1 MKRLDLLFVSLCL
14 FFYACTPDYEL
25 PTVVTNEIK
34 FITTNSAEISCEV
47 TDDGGAEVSVKGVC
61 LSTDEVPSIENDITV
76 NGGSGIGTYV
86 IFIDNLVAST
96 TYYVRAYA
104 INSEGTSYGETIT
117 FTTKKTIDTTTVQ
130 TDLVHGITATSAIC
144 GGKIISDGGAE
155 VTLKGVCWSEINYPT
170 TDGNSV
176 GCGSGAGDFEIEID
190 NLAPSTTY
198 YVRAYAV
205 NNEGTAYGDVVVFT
219 TEKQVGLPVVS
230 TNVVSDIAGTT
241 AMCGGNVI
249 SDGGAEVTSKG
260 ICWNTTHNPILGEG
274 FSSGCGGGIGNFEAE
289 MKNLELTTT
298 YYVRAYA
305 VNSNGIGYGEEVTFT
320 TMGTTGT
327 LNGFEWVDLGLDS
340 GTKWATVNVGATKPE
355 EYGDYYAWGEI
366 ITKSEYTV
374 ENCTTH
380 GVQMGDISGDPEFDV
395 ARALWGD
402 SWRMPAKSEMNEL
415 FEDCNWTSTTQNGV
429 YGMKVTGPNGNSI
442 FLPSGGHYGF
452 DGSLTGVGTDGYF
465 WSSQPYSNELNN
477 TAYDILFMGNYC
489 GFGSGNL
496 RRFGQSVRPVTD

>member
-86 IFIDNLVAST
+86 IFVDNLVAST

-117 FTTKKTIDTTTVQ
+117 FTTKKTIDTPTVQ

-144 GGKIISDGGAE
+144 GGEIISDGGAE

-170 TDGNSV
+170 TDGNSA

-219 TEKQVGLPVVS
+219 TEK
-230 TNVVSDIAGTT
+230 
-241 AMCGGNVI
+241 
-249 SDGGAEVTSKG
+249 
-260 ICWNTTHNPILGEG
+260 
-274 FSSGCGGGIGNFEAE
+274 
-289 MKNLELTTT
+289 
-298 YYVRAYA
+298 R
-305 VNSNGIGYGEEVTFT
+305 
-320 TMGTTGT
+320 
-327 LNGFEWVDLGLDS
+327 
-340 GTKWATVNVGATKPE
+340 
-355 EYGDYYAWGEI
+355 
-366 ITKSEYTV
+366 
-374 ENCTTH
+374 
-380 GVQMGDISGDPEFDV
+380 
-395 ARALWGD
+395 
-402 SWRMPAKSEMNEL
+402 
-415 FEDCNWTSTTQNGV
+415 
-429 YGMKVTGPNGNSI
+429 
-442 FLPSGGHYGF
+442 FL
-452 DGSLTGVGTDGYF
+452 
-465 WSSQPYSNELNN
+465 
-477 TAYDILFMGNYC
+477 
-489 GFGSGNL
+489 
-496 RRFGQSVRPVTD
+496 